1 MSIKSSIKTVLTLG
15 KGVVGGIPDAADDMD
30 PIELFG
36 AWFAAASESGI
47 LHPEAVALATATPD
61 AEPSVRMVLLKGVD
75 ERGFVFFTNYESRK
89 GRELDTNP
97 RAALGFHWAV
107 HERAVRISGA
117 VERVSQAE
125 SVAYFQK
132 RGRMSQIGAWA
143 SKQSHPL
150 PDRKELEDRVEEMD
164 RRFPGED
171 VPLPPHWGGYRLI
184 PERIEFWQGRA
195 DRLHD
200 RLVFSR
206 TDGAWLAQRLY
217 P

>member
-1 MSIKSSIKTVLTLG
+1 
-15 KGVVGGIPDAADDMD
+15 
-30 PIELFG
+30 
-36 AWFAAASESGI
+36 
-47 LHPEAVALATATPD
+47 
-61 AEPSVRMVLLKGVD
+61 
-75 ERGFVFFTNYESRK
+75 
-89 GRELDTNP
+89 
-97 RAALGFHWAV
+97 
-107 HERAVRISGA
+107 
-117 VERVSQAE
+117 VSQAE
-125 SVAYFQK
+125 SVAYFQT
-132 RGRMSQIGAWA
+132 RGRMSRIGAWA

-164 RRFPGED
+164 RRFAGED